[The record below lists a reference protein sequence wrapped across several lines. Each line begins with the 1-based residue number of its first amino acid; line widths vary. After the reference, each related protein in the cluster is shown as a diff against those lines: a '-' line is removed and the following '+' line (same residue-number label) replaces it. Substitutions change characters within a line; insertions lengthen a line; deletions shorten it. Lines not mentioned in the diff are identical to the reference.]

1 MTTTTANAIGVFRN
15 LEFYRQCIWPELDV
29 HFISTTDAWAQFAVA
44 GPNSRSLLQKVIDD
58 KFDISNEKFPFMACK
73 ELTVCGGTNA
83 RLFRI
88 SFSGELAYELAVP
101 RNYGDSLIRVLMEA
115 GKEFDATP
123 YGTEALGVMR
133 IEKGH
138 AAGNELNG
146 QMTAQNLGMSRLIS
160 KKNDCVGNFMS
171 EREEFNAAEGLR
183 LVGFKPLD
191 KSKQLK
197 AGAHFFEKNQSYNT
211 EYKEK

>member
-1 MTTTTANAIGVFRN
+1 
-15 LEFYRQCIWPELDV
+15 
-29 HFISTTDAWAQFAVA
+29 
-44 GPNSRSLLQKVIDD
+44 
-58 KFDISNEKFPFMACK
+58 
-73 ELTVCGGTNA
+73 
-83 RLFRI
+83 
-88 SFSGELAYELAVP
+88 
-101 RNYGDSLIRVLMEA
+101 MEA
-115 GKEFDATP
+115 GKEFDVTP

-171 EREEFNAAEGLR
+171 EREEFNTAEGLR

-211 EYKEK
+211 ENDQGWMTSVAFSPTLNHYIGLGYIRNGLNRIGEIVLSVDLLNEKVFEVEIVSPHFIDPQGERLRA